1 MFGKAK
7 YFTEFTYRCTV
18 LKSIVD
24 GNECRMGE
32 SFKNKIDDIISI
44 TPRKVKVKV
53 WRSFSIKINESF
65 KIQIK
70 FYRINIC
77 NSE

>member
-7 YFTEFTYRCTV
+7 YFTEFTYSRTV
-18 LKSIVD
+18 LKSIID

-32 SFKNKIDDIISI
+32 SFKNKINDIISI

-65 KIQIK
+65 KIEIK